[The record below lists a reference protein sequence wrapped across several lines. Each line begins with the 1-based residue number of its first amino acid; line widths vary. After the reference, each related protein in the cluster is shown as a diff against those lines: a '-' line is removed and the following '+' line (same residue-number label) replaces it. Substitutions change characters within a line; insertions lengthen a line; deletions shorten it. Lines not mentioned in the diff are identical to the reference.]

1 MMKVNFSILG
11 EPQGKGRPRFAR
23 TKAGVITHTPEQTVI
38 YENLV
43 KLEYQRQCENKR
55 FGDDE
60 MLAISIYAFYG
71 MPKSASKKKKAQMLE
86 GTIRPTKKPDLDNVL
101 KVIADSLNGIAY
113 KDDSQIVGASVSKF
127 YSEIPRV
134 VVTIGSLSEVEE

>member
-1 MMKVNFSILG
+1 MKVNFSVMG

-23 TKAGVITHTPEQTVI
+23 TRTGVITHTPEQTVI

-43 KLEYQRQCENKR
+43 KLEYQRQCEGER

-60 MLAISIYAFYG
+60 MLAMSIYAFYG

-113 KDDSQIVGASVSKF
+113 KDDSQIVDTVVRKF
-127 YSEIPRV
+127 YSAVPRV
-134 VVTIGSLSEVEE
+134 IVTISSLSEVEE